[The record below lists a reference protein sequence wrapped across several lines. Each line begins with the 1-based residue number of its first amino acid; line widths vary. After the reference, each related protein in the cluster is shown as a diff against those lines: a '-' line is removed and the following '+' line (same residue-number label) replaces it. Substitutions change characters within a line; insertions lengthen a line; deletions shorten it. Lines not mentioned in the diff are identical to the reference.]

1 MHVIMISE
9 EQSKRDTIRVVLE
22 DLPAKSAQRA

>member
-9 EQSKRDTIRVVLE
+9 EQSKRGTTRVVLE
-22 DLPAKSAQRA
+22 DLPARSAQRA